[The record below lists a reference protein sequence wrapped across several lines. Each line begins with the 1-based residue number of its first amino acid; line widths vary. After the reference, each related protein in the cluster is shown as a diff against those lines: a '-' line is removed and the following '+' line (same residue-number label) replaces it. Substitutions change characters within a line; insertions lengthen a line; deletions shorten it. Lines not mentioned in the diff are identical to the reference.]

1 MNNSQLSYYA
11 SGKRNPKNKKM
22 WIEIAQVLEVELQ
35 EIIVD
40 INYYLSITKEISEN
54 GAEKIQETENG
65 LRNNSLSQELFL
77 LIDKKSASEV
87 EKVNR
92 YCGLATTFEK
102 LGEEIEREGQL
113 FTFRLATL
121 WLKRRTPQFLN
132 RLKSTQRL

>member
-1 MNNSQLSYYA
+1 
-11 SGKRNPKNKKM
+11 M

-113 FTFRLATL
+113 FMYQRVTL
-121 WLKRRTPQFLN
+121 WLRRRTLQFLN
-132 RLKSTQRL
+132 RLKSTQHS